1 MTNPRLI
8 LGLIAALSLSWPN
21 VSPAQDQAPSGDV
34 YLVKAGDQLDVSVW
48 KEPDLNITVLVR
60 PDGGFSFPL
69 AGDVSAAGKAVDQIR
84 AELAEKLTRFIP
96 DPVVTVMVS
105 AIGGNMIYVIGQVNN
120 PGPHIMNPR
129 IDVMQALSIAGGA
142 TAFASLNDIK
152 ILRRTETGQIVLPF
166 RYSDIERGRNLNQ
179 NVLLTS
185 GDVVVVP

>member
-1 MTNPRLI
+1 MTNPSVI
-8 LGLIAALSLSWPN
+8 LGLIAALCFSWPT
-21 VSPAQDQAPSGDV
+21 VAAAQEQTAPDDV
-34 YLVKAGDQLDVSVW
+34 YRVKAGDQLEVSVW
-48 KEPDLNITVLVR
+48 KEPDLKITVLVR

-69 AGDVSAAGKAVDQIR
+69 AGDVSAAGKAVDEIR
-84 AELAEKLTRFIP
+84 VELAQKLTRFIP

-152 ILRRTETGQIVLPF
+152 ILRRTETGQVVLPF
-166 RYSDIERGRNLNQ
+166 RYADIERGRNLNQ